1 VSTTRLDPS
10 TATPAVPWTRRVKGP
25 ALTAL
30 AGSAAMVALHFH
42 DPHQSGSWGF
52 CPFLAMTGQP
62 CPLCGG
68 LRAMNDL
75 TRGRVEAALLSNA
88 AAVFI
93 LCAGTVLIVRWFVRR
108 ARGDGD
114 AILLDTPKVPTAVF
128 AVVMVAFTVY
138 RWTPWGHWLYQD

>member
-1 VSTTRLDPS
+1 VTTTEVEPNMAPDMPL
-10 TATPAVPWTRRVKGP
+10 TARIRVPLATTFGGLA
-25 ALTAL
+25 ALT
-30 AGSAAMVALHFH
+30 ALHFH

-52 CPFLAMTGQP
+52 CPFLTVTGQP

-75 TRGRVEAALLSNA
+75 TRGQVGAALLSNA

-93 LCAGTVLIVRWFVRR
+93 LCAGSVLIVRWLIRR
-108 ARGDGD
+108 ARGDSS
-114 AILLDTPKVPTAVF
+114 AVLLTTPRIPTAIF
-128 AVVMVAFTVY
+128 AVLMIVFTVY